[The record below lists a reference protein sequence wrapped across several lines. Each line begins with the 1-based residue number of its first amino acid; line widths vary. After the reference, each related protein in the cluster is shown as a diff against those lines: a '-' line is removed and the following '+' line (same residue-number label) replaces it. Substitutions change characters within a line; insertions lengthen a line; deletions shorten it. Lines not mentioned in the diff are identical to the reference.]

1 MDLNKEKIISKLI
14 DIVGERW
21 VSDDPSVLICY
32 ARDQSLEISK
42 APDFVVLPERTEEI
56 SQILKFSQENKISVV
71 PWSTG
76 VNSGGGCIPQRG
88 GIILDLKRLDKILDI
103 DEENMTATIQ
113 PGVNFGRIQ
122 VETLKHGL
130 RVINPTAPAS
140 ASCLANFLDK
150 GIGMAS
156 NKYGVGTDHIVNMKM
171 VLPNGDIIN
180 TSSGMYEENSKIL
193 APSLGVDVSGLF
205 HASMGIFGICTEMT
219 IKLYTVPKLD
229 GLILLAY
236 KKDKYDYTDEIMREL
251 VKEESV
257 IELFMWQDV
266 YLVTGIAPTN
276 EAANRML
283 EAVGTLN
290 PKGEFGDILFIAFGG
305 CDEEE
310 FNFNKRRLTKICGS
324 FVQKYGEEE
333 IMLNDERFV
342 KFFDRVINMPLSF
355 RIIRESPRIQRIR
368 GSFFI
373 NWFNTD
379 LSKCGEIVKEYK
391 RLTTQNMSGL
401 IPRDKTELNYFPD
414 DLVTIY
420 VQPLEYGRTAM
431 LECDFFPDQAD
442 PESMKRSL
450 KNAVDVINMTLNHDG
465 QYDRP
470 YGGVDSGFGGL
481 QTPRLGTYYILL
493 QDLKKLI
500 DPNNIMNP
508 GRLALPVD

>member
-1 MDLNKEKIISKLI
+1 MDKEKIILFLEE
-14 DIVGERW
+14 IVGERW
-21 VSDDPSVLICY
+21 VTDDPSVLICY

-42 APDFVVLPERTEEI
+42 APEFVVLPESTEEI

-71 PWSTG
+71 PWSAG

-88 GIILDLKRLDKILDI
+88 GIILDLKRMDKILDI
-103 DEENMTATIQ
+103 DIENMTATIQ

-122 VETLKHGL
+122 VEALKHGL

-156 NKYGVGTDHIVNMKM
+156 NKYGVGTDHIVNMKL
-171 VLPNGDIIN
+171 VLPNGEILN
-180 TSSGMYEENSKIL
+180 TSSEMSNGNAKIL
-193 APSLGVDVSGLF
+193 APPLGIDISGIF
-205 HASMGIFGICTEMT
+205 HASMGVFGICTEMI
-219 IKLYTVPKLD
+219 IKLYTVPKID

-236 KKDKYDYTDEIMREL
+236 KKDKYDYTEEIMREL

-276 EAANRML
+276 QAADRML
-283 EAVGTLN
+283 DVIGMLN
-290 PKGEFGDILFIAFGG
+290 HKGEIGDILFIGYGG
-305 CDEEE
+305 NDEEE
-310 FNFNKRRLTKICGS
+310 FAFHKKRLTKICEG

-333 IMLNDERFV
+333 IMLNDEQFT
-342 KFFDRVINMPLSF
+342 KFFENVIKMPLSF
-355 RIIRESPRIQRIR
+355 RIIRESPKIERIR

-379 LSKCGEIVKEYK
+379 LTKCGEIVREYK
-391 RLTTQNMSGL
+391 RLTTLNMSAL
-401 IPRDKTELNYFPD
+401 IPKDKHELTYFPD

-442 PESMKRSL
+442 PESMKRSI
-450 KNAVDVINMTLNHDG
+450 KNAFDVIKMTLDHDG

-470 YGGVDSGFGGL
+470 YGGVESGFGGL

-493 QDLKKLI
+493 KELKNLI